1 MFSTRLPV
9 SVYGTGSLLL
19 KRLEVFLGSPITAII
34 RAAVALRY
42 YQPSAKL
49 TDLPISPIPTAFN
62 VLFRQYASVSP
73 LRHPITHNK
82 LVREY

>member
-9 SVYGTGSLLL
+9 SVYGTGSLPLQ
-19 KRLEVFLGSPITAII
+19 RLEVFLGSQITAII

-42 YQPSAKL
+42 YQPSATS
-49 TDLPISPIPTAFN
+49 TDLPIEVIPTAFN

-73 LRHPITHNK
+73 LRHPIT
-82 LVREY
+82 VIS

>member
-9 SVYGTGSLLL
+9 SVYGTGSSSLQ
-19 KRLEVFLGSPITAII
+19 RLEVFLGSQITAII

-42 YQPSAKL
+42 YQLSAKL
-49 TDLPISPIPTAFN
+49 TDLPISLIPTAFN

-73 LRHPITHNK
+73 LRHPIT
-82 LVREY
+82 VIS